1 VYHQDEY
8 GLELGYV
15 LQLTPTI
22 KLQPDLQ
29 VVWNRAHNPDSG
41 PATVFQL
48 QLDIA
53 W

>member
-1 VYHQDEY
+1 M
-8 GLELGYV
+8 
-15 LQLTPTI
+15 

-29 VVWNRAHNPDSG
+29 IVWNRAHNPDPG